1 MLDTEPV
8 QDHPQPLSLQKESSF
23 TGTQS
28 LDTGEESKV
37 DKKIKEVKESSDDK
51 FVRTFEGKLKT
62 IIRWMD
68 KDGNQIHKEG
78 SVTFSDIL
86 LNLSN
91 SKDFYA
97 VWDGL
102 YCSWIDNYAIDE
114 NGLVARAE
122 KVDWI

>member
-1 MLDTEPV
+1 MMLDTEPV

-28 LDTGEESKV
+28 IDTGEESKV

-68 KDGNQIHKEG
+68 KDGN
-78 SVTFSDIL
+78 
-86 LNLSN
+86 
-91 SKDFYA
+91 
-97 VWDGL
+97 
-102 YCSWIDNYAIDE
+102 
-114 NGLVARAE
+114 
-122 KVDWI
+122 

>member
-1 MLDTEPV
+1 
-8 QDHPQPLSLQKESSF
+8 
-23 TGTQS
+23 
-28 LDTGEESKV
+28 
-37 DKKIKEVKESSDDK
+37 
-51 FVRTFEGKLKT
+51 
-62 IIRWMD
+62 
-68 KDGNQIHKEG
+68 
-78 SVTFSDIL
+78 VTFSDIL